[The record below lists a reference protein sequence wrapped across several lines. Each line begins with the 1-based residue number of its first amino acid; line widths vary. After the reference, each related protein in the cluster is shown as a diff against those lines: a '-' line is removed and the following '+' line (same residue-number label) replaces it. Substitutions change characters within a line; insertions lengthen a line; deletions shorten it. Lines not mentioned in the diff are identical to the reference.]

1 MSYSR
6 NIIRT
11 IGKKDFDPLGSFGQR
26 CAVLYF
32 YEDPW
37 FQFQKIIRTVPVLG
51 PHINGTEIQFL
62 VQFFKK

>member
-6 NIIRT
+6 NIIKT
-11 IGKKDFDPLGSFGQR
+11 IRKKDFGPLGSFGQC

-37 FQFQKIIRTVPVLG
+37 LQFQKI
-51 PHINGTEIQFL
+51 N
-62 VQFFKK
+62 